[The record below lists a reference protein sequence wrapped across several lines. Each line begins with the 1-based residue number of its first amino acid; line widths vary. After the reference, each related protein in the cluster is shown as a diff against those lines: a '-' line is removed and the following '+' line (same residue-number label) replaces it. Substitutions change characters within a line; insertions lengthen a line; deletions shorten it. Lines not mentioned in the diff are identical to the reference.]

1 MNVINKLKNV
11 GVNTK
16 SLDNTGEKVE
26 KIFEGMKIVLTG
38 TLPTLKRN
46 DAKDMIE
53 KEVEKLHLVLV
64 NRQHLFWQV
73 KKLVLNLLKQ
83 MI

>member
-1 MNVINKLKNV
+1 
-11 GVNTK
+11 
-16 SLDNTGEKVE
+16 
-26 KIFEGMKIVLTG
+26 MKIVLTG